1 MSIFKKLAYIFWS
14 DIWFLMNTVF
24 FVWFNTKSPRFV
36 FELNFSFPK
45 MFVVLSAVLFVVS
58 IIISI
63 VKKKFGICELSTVFA
78 LISSAVYWL
87 GNNIISIHYM
97 YEYPALDLIFRIP
110 LLIYAIIAW
119 VKIIRLIVAYIKK
132 AKNRTT

>member
-1 MSIFKKLAYIFWS
+1 MSIFKKMAYIFWS

-24 FVWFNTKSPRFV
+24 FVWLNTKPPRFV

-45 MFVVLSAVLFVVS
+45 MFVVLSAVLFVIS

-97 YEYPALDLIFRIP
+97 YEYPALDLIFRIS
-110 LLIYAIIAW
+110 LLIYTIIAW
-119 VKIIRLIVAYIKK
+119 VKIIRLIGAYIKK